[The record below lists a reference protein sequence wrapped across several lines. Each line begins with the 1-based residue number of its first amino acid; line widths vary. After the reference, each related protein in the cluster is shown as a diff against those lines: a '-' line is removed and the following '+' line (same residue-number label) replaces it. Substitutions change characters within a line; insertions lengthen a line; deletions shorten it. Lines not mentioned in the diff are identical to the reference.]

1 MAIHKNEITQSD
13 HEITLGNERIKE
25 FKREV
30 INGRKIYEFRM
41 TSEGIG
47 LTENQRKFARDI
59 ANSRVLSKY
68 QKEYADY
75 VLEEE
80 QKILTHIQMIMEN
93 KNG

>member
-1 MAIHKNEITQSD
+1 MDEIFNEFS
-13 HEITLGNERIKE
+13 
-25 FKREV
+25 
-30 INGRKIYEFRM
+30 M
-41 TSEGIG
+41 TSEGLV

-59 ANSRVLSKY
+59 AISRVLSKY

-93 KNG
+93 KNGRDQRIAPDKI